1 MRSGWLVFGV
11 HLAIFAL
18 TWSSGAQHALA
29 DVSWRLDSR
38 FRYGL
43 RVGEPM
49 GLATLQH
56 QAAMLS
62 EGPIGDSWSFQ
73 LGARIRGDGAYTVA
87 KHHFAELEKQDP
99 PEVLLRE
106 ANLEY
111 RTGDWILR
119 IGSQVFTWG
128 EAFGS
133 FFADV
138 VNPKDFREAGFGE
151 IRDLSDPV
159 EAVNLIYA
167 QSEWS
172 LQAVYLPFYR
182 ANKLPYPSSDFF
194 PLALAD
200 RFRGMTIDFDQ
211 SENPT
216 NNDGDLGLRARVQL
230 GAFDV
235 AFFGFSQ
242 TDRQP
247 IFLVTPTSLTQARIR
262 TKSSRLQTYGGTMT
276 WAGDRF
282 VVRGEILK
290 NINRSFNVLQNSLLN
305 PLGEIEGEQDI
316 FVLGLDWPWNSG
328 RLKGWQAGVQASYD
342 RVSIP
347 QVFGRRETE
356 WSIGAQLFKD
366 PETGTRY
373 KFFGALSG
381 ADGSWLFQAS
391 AMSPYGR
398 NFEMGWETWLFGG
411 ERDSQFGSLK
421 KSSRVMWVIKG
432 VFSG

>member
-216 NNDGDLGLRARVQL
+216 GPKG
-230 GAFDV
+230 
-235 AFFGFSQ
+235 
-242 TDRQP
+242 
-247 IFLVTPTSLTQARIR
+247 
-262 TKSSRLQTYGGTMT
+262 
-276 WAGDRF
+276 RF
-282 VVRGEILK
+282 HM
-290 NINRSFNVLQNSLLN
+290 LN
-305 PLGEIEGEQDI
+305 PLCHAIFAHTQDKQAAKAFLRWLMAPKQAGAWYEVAVSYYQPFLHAYDDAPFWKVEDTPGGEQWVGAHEGD
-316 FVLGLDWPWNSG
+316 D
-328 RLKGWQAGVQASYD
+328 QAA
-342 RVSIP
+342 
-347 QVFGRRETE
+347 
-356 WSIGAQLFKD
+356 K
-366 PETGTRY
+366 
-373 KFFGALSG
+373 K
-381 ADGSWLFQAS
+381 
-391 AMSPYGR
+391 
-398 NFEMGWETWLFGG
+398 WE
-411 ERDSQFGSLK
+411 R
-421 KSSRVMWVIKG
+421 
-432 VFSG
+432 